1 MPSTVDEA
9 IERAMGAVPDTLTDA
24 PVLLHSNPGAT
35 HVFVDP
41 SSARLTGLIDFGDA
55 YVSHPALDLRRWPDP
70 ADRVTLLEGYLDGTP
85 ASPEFTLMWTI
96 AMVQADL
103 AAIVAGSPHAAEA
116 ARDLAACLDGL

>member
-1 MPSTVDEA
+1 VDEA

-24 PVLLHSNPGAT
+24 SVLLHSNPGAT

-41 SSARLTGLIDFGDA
+41 SSARFTGLIDFGDA

-70 ADRVTLLEGYLDGTP
+70 ADRLTLLEGYLDGTP

-116 ARDLAACLDGL
+116 ARDLAVRLDGL